1 MINSLINYI
10 GRVSPA
16 LHLFF
21 VNFAHLMKYSHTFLM
36 LKTLIEFKLRQPGV
50 FPQNY
55 DQYTFG
61 PEINQD
67 PKV

>member
-1 MINSLINYI
+1 
-10 GRVSPA
+10 
-16 LHLFF
+16 
-21 VNFAHLMKYSHTFLM
+21 M

-67 PKV
+67 PKI